1 MKKYRFLRIC
11 CVLIV
16 TFGWLCSCD
25 PNDETISSTTDTNTS
40 KVTKP
45 TFDKFLS
52 TTDTDGFSIRVRFK
66 TGGDKESNI
75 HATVYWKAY
84 SKKLSSKPSKSEL
97 TKVESMRQYESATY
111 HNTGLKK
118 GMTESIVFDKSHAG
132 YNGGIYIYYYVECK
146 NSVGSDESPI
156 SYEIVKR

>member
-25 PNDETISSTTDTNTS
+25 PDDETISSTTDTNTS

-66 TGGDKESNI
+66 TCLLY
-75 HATVYWKAY
+75 T
-84 SKKLSSKPSKSEL
+84 
-97 TKVESMRQYESATY
+97 SA
-111 HNTGLKK
+111 
-118 GMTESIVFDKSHAG
+118 SHERLAARDVLMDG
-132 YNGGIYIYYYVECK
+132 H
-146 NSVGSDESPI
+146 
-156 SYEIVKR
+156 R

>member
-75 HATVYWKAY
+75 CATLLPNWII
-84 SKKLSSKPSKSEL
+84 SG
-97 TKVESMRQYESATY
+97 RQ
-111 HNTGLKK
+111 NLQR
-118 GMTESIVFDKSHAG
+118 V
-132 YNGGIYIYYYVECK
+132 N
-146 NSVGSDESPI
+146 
-156 SYEIVKR
+156 

>member
-25 PNDETISSTTDTNTS
+25 PDNETISSTTDTNTS

-52 TTDTDGFSIRVRFK
+52 TTDTDGFSIRLVV
-66 TGGDKESNI
+66 I
-75 HATVYWKAY
+75 
-84 SKKLSSKPSKSEL
+84 KKVISMPPYIGKPILKSCL
-97 TKVESMRQYESATY
+97 QNLQRV
-111 HNTGLKK
+111 N
-118 GMTESIVFDKSHAG
+118 
-132 YNGGIYIYYYVECK
+132 
-146 NSVGSDESPI
+146 
-156 SYEIVKR
+156 

>member
-25 PNDETISSTTDTNTS
+25 PDDETISSTTDTNTS

-52 TTDTDGFSIRVRFK
+52 TTDTD
-66 TGGDKESNI
+66 
-75 HATVYWKAY
+75 
-84 SKKLSSKPSKSEL
+84 
-97 TKVESMRQYESATY
+97 
-111 HNTGLKK
+111 
-118 GMTESIVFDKSHAG
+118 
-132 YNGGIYIYYYVECK
+132 
-146 NSVGSDESPI
+146 
-156 SYEIVKR
+156 

>member
-66 TGGDKESNI
+66 TGGDKVISMPPYI
-75 HATVYWKAY
+75 G
-84 SKKLSSKPSKSEL
+84 KPILKSCL
-97 TKVESMRQYESATY
+97 QNLQRV
-111 HNTGLKK
+111 N
-118 GMTESIVFDKSHAG
+118 
-132 YNGGIYIYYYVECK
+132 
-146 NSVGSDESPI
+146 
-156 SYEIVKR
+156 